1 MTRLFQRYLWPRQ
14 LLILALALGLALLFW
29 PVRTLRS
36 ENFVFYFPKARHIVP
51 LTVIQ
56 NTRYLPLLRILNLVG
71 TVSGLQEKRKSLKVW
86 LGNTQLELHL
96 DNKKVRVGGVEVQ
109 LSDAVRVANGQWMIP
124 ADFLY
129 SVLPRL
135 THDNI
140 EYRTGENRIF
150 IGDVKPTSF
159 SARLDPLPKGARLTL
174 QFTDKVTVQTAANN
188 GKWVLFLGDRP
199 VEPLEP
205 TFRFQSPYVRDLQ
218 FSDQDGVPKLIV
230 TPGSAALNFNPTLGE
245 DGKTL
250 LADVLE
256 PSPAVVQQPQAPQQP
271 TTASAPS
278 TSPSTPAAPAATE
291 QVPAV
296 PPAAPPAP
304 PLPAV
309 VLDAGHGGQ
318 DAGAR
323 SRDGILEKEL
333 AAQLVERVRQALVST
348 KKFRV
353 VLTRAGDAD
362 PTFDQRNITA
372 NTARPIAFLTLH
384 AGNLGDGLPR
394 VVVYT
399 YQPSSLSTTSVDL
412 PQLFVPW
419 SRVQE
424 THLARSRQLA
434 DELQQAF
441 GKIPALAANPPR
453 REQVPF
459 RTLRSV
465 DAPAVAIEFGSLSP
479 DVDAVNLTL
488 SSLQQQISAAIAQ
501 ALETFQGGPL

>member
-1 MTRLFQRYLWPRQ
+1 MTRLFRQYLRPRQ
-14 LLILALALGLALLFW
+14 ILILALALGLALLFW
-29 PVRTLRS
+29 PVRTLWS

-56 NTRYLPLLRILNLVG
+56 NTRYLPLLQILNLVG

-86 LGNTQLELHL
+86 LGSTQLELHL
-96 DNKKVRVGGVEVQ
+96 NDKKVRVGEVGLS
-109 LSDAVRVANGQWMIP
+109 LSDAVRVANGQWMVP

-135 THDNI
+135 THDSI
-140 EYRTGENRIF
+140 EYRAGENRIF

-159 SARLDPLPKGARLTL
+159 SVRLDSLPNGARLTL

-188 GKWVLFLGDRP
+188 GKWVIFLGDRP
-199 VEPLEP
+199 LEPLEP
-205 TFRFQSPYVRDLQ
+205 TFRFQNSYVSDLQ
-218 FSDQDGVPKLIV
+218 FNDQDGVPKLIV
-230 TPGSAALNFNPTLGE
+230 TPRSAGLNFNPTLGE
-245 DGKTL
+245 DGKIL

-256 PSPAVVQQPQAPQQP
+256 PTPVVVQQPQAPQQP
-271 TTASAPS
+271 APASAPS
-278 TSPSTPAAPAATE
+278 PVPSTPAAPAATE
-291 QVPAV
+291 QLPA
-296 PPAAPPAP
+296 PPPAP

-323 SRDGILEKEL
+323 SHDGILEKDL

-348 KKFRV
+348 KKFRT
-353 VLTRAGDAD
+353 VLTRAGDTD

-372 NTARPIAFLTLH
+372 NTARPIAFLTFH

-394 VVVYT
+394 VVIYT
-399 YQPSSLSTTSVDL
+399 YQLSFLPSSTASVDL
-412 PQLFVPW
+412 PKVFVPW
-419 SRVQE
+419 PRAQE

-434 DELQQAF
+434 DELQQQF
-441 GKIPALAANPPR
+441 GKISALAANPPQ
-453 REQVPF
+453 REEAPF

-465 DAPAVAIEFGSLSP
+465 DAPAVGIELGSLSP
-479 DVDAVNLTL
+479 NVDAVNLTL
-488 SSLQQQISAAIAQ
+488 PDLQQQISAAVAH
-501 ALETFQGGPL
+501 ALETFQGGHP